1 MSLLNCAPSTPSRLR
16 SLPIINT
23 RVTYL
28 RALPITDTRLTH
40 LRVWTPYP
48 SLIRVCMLLPSS
60 ISALHTFASSCYKY
74 HCVCRPLSKN
84 SLIWS
89 KLSVLD
95 QKNPFWTSLTQKMK
109 IVGLS
114 WNLVPKQF
122 EYGEFN
128 DSMVM
133 FTFSLLDQKYPFWVN
148 LSKKSKFSVWVEIW
162 YLC

>member
-1 MSLLNCAPSTPSRLR
+1 MIVGKYFCLTKHHIFILSVMSLLNCAPSTPSRLR
-16 SLPIINT
+16 FLPINNT

-40 LRVWTPYP
+40 LRVCTPYP

-74 HCVCRPLSKN
+74 HCVCRPLSKK

-89 KLSVLD
+89 KFSVLD

-122 EYGEFN
+122 EYKN
-128 DSMVM
+128 SMIQWWCSL
-133 FTFSLLDQKYPFWVN
+133 FLFSTRNTHFG
-148 LSKKSKFSVWVEIW
+148 
-162 YLC
+162 